1 MKNKYYQNNI
11 IEESKRAILKKYS
24 EDIRLDYSFGGHEEW
39 WIGEKGTTTLK
50 VLLWDDCKQD
60 EGEGFLTDYGFDVK
74 FLRSDTHF
82 IGKCLSDGDVNH
94 ALKELPCNYGEE
106 EMLYKLENEY
116 AKDLF
121 SWYLGTTNRIP
132 ITPCGMENYS
142 EYINYPD

>member
-1 MKNKYYQNNI
+1 MKNKYYQNGI

-50 VLLWDDCKQD
+50 VLLWDDCKQS

-82 IGKCLSDGDVNH
+82 IVKCLTDGDVNH
-94 ALKELPCNYGEE
+94 ALEDIPNCGEDE
-106 EMLYKLENEY
+106 DIYKLENEC

-142 EYINYPD
+142 EYLDYPD